1 MAGEGQDLG
10 RALLHTQ
17 LCSDTQ
23 GKEQGLW
30 ETGTCYQD
38 GSLLGKA
45 AKERHQLSRLQ
56 VLLVPRRRGCCRLPD
71 TPALISGDFQDLG
84 LILGTSRRGG

>member
-10 RALLHTQ
+10 RALLHPQ

-30 ETGTCYQD
+30 ETGNCYQD
-38 GSLLGKA
+38 GSLLGKVA
-45 AKERHQLSRLQ
+45 KVRLSAESSPSPPGAKEVRLLQ
-56 VLLVPRRRGCCRLPD
+56 
-71 TPALISGDFQDLG
+71 AA
-84 LILGTSRRGG
+84 